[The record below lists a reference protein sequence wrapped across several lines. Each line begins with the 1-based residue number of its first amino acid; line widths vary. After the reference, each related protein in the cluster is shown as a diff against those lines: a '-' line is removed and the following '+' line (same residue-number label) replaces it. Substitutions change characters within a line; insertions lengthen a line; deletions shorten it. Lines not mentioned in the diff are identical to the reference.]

1 MAGPLIPILAVMA
14 TIAKVGLKEATK
26 KYGKTAVNQAKKLNK
41 KYERTLD
48 AESKADDYS
57 SAGNRAAATRTN
69 NTLSKEIKK
78 SLGPDATVQD
88 NIKLR
93 TLLQETNKPTK
104 FNKGGLIDYR
114 KTGLFK

>member
-1 MAGPLIPILAVMA
+1 MAGPLIPIIAVMTA
-14 TIAKVGLKEATK
+14 IAKVGLKEATK
-26 KYGKTAVNQAKKLNK
+26 KYGKTAVNQAKKLNDKYK
-41 KYERTLD
+41 KTLD
-48 AESKADDYS
+48 AESKAADYS
-57 SAGNRAAATRTN
+57 SSGNRAAVTRTQ

-93 TLLQETNKPTK
+93 TKLQDSVGK
-104 FNKGGLIDYR
+104 FNKGGMIDYR